1 MRGEV
6 VAGPMSALVF
16 KGLGVLMLSGV
27 ALQFFLAGMAV
38 FGAGTGWE
46 LHATMGGVLGVP
58 VIVLFLMSLSRG
70 LQIFRRITG
79 LLFALY
85 VLQGALA
92 ALGGMMP
99 ILGALHPVNGLMMA
113 LIAVTLMGRLV
124 RRD

>member
-6 VAGPMSALVF
+6 VAGQMSALVF
-16 KGLGVLMLSGV
+16 KGLGVLVLLGV
-27 ALQFFLAGMAV
+27 SLQFFLAGMTV
-38 FGAGTGWE
+38 FGAETGWE

-58 VIVLFLMSLSRG
+58 VIGLFLMSLSRG
-70 LQIFRRITG
+70 LQIYRRITG
-79 LLFALY
+79 LLFAVY

-124 RRD
+124 RQD